1 MDKKFWIAFVA
12 IFVAGQILDFLIHG
26 VLLTATY
33 AAQTPGVFRPMDQMN
48 NGLLMVVGLIVS
60 FFVTMIYTK
69 GHEGKGISEG
79 VRFGLFIGLITA
91 TPMAYAT
98 YATSPIT
105 YSLAM
110 QWFIYGM
117 IKSIILGILLSML
130 FGKKQ
135 TA

>member
-12 IFVAGQILDFLIHG
+12 VFVAGQILDFLIHG
-26 VLLTATY
+26 VLLTSTY
-33 AAQTPGVFRPMDQMN
+33 AAQPMGVFRPMDQMN
-48 NGLLMVVGLIVS
+48 NMLLMVVGLIVS
-60 FFVTMIYTK
+60 FFLTMIYSK
-69 GHEGKGISEG
+69 NHEGKGMMEG
-79 VRFGLFIGLITA
+79 VRFGLFVGFITA

-110 QWFIYGM
+110 QWFLYGM
-117 IKSIILGILLSML
+117 IKTIILGIALSMVY
-130 FGKKQ
+130 GKPQ